1 MTINEG
7 QKITIC
13 GRTGSGKSSLLL
25 ALLRML
31 DLQSGCIRLDGVDIA
46 RIPRDFLREQC
57 FVVVSQDG
65 FLLPNETL
73 RFNIDPEGSLGNG
86 HAIVDTLKRLG
97 LWSHLALGRRHP
109 KEGDER
115 RILDQ
120 QLSAF
125 TAFSAGQAQVFALC
139 RGILKAEVLRAN
151 GGRPVVLLDEI
162 TSMLDSSTESAIHR
176 IVEDE
181 FAAKGHTI
189 IMVSHRVGQL
199 SKVSRRGRDLVL
211 QMRDGSLGSAPA
223 SDFLDY
229 KQT

>member
-1 MTINEG
+1 MINEG

-25 ALLRML
+25 VLLRLL
-31 DLQSGCIRLDGVDIA
+31 DLQSGCISLDGVDIA
-46 RIPRDFLREQC
+46 RIPHDFLRERC

-86 HAIVDTLKRLG
+86 HAIIDTLKRLG
-97 LWSHLALGRRHP
+97 LWSHLAFGGRHS

-115 RILDQ
+115 RILDK

-125 TAFSAGQAQVFALC
+125 PAFSAGQAQIFALC
-139 RGILKAEVLRAN
+139 RGILKAEALRAN
-151 GGRPVVLLDEI
+151 GGRPGVLLDEI
-162 TSMLDSSTESAIHR
+162 TSMLDSSTECSIHK

-199 SKVSRRGRDLVL
+199 SKFSQPGRDLVF
-211 QMRDGSLGSAPA
+211 QMRDGRLESAA
-223 SDFLDY
+223 TSDLPRL
-229 KQT
+229 